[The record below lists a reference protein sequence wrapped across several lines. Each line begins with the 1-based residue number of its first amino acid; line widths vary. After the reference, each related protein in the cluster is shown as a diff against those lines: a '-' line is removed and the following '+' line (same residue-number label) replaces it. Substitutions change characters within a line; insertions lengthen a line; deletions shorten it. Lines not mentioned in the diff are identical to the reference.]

1 MSVDELLDKALKLPF
16 EDRELVL
23 QEILESL
30 HDDELS
36 NDEREELK
44 RRVEE
49 VNAGRVKGIPIA
61 QTLARARAAMAEVEH
76 ARKGTTS
83 ACR

>member
-1 MSVDELLDKALKLPF
+1 MSVEQIIDEALKLPF
-16 EDRELVL
+16 EDRELLL

-30 HDDELS
+30 HNDELS
-36 NDEREELK
+36 TEESEELK

-49 VNAGRVKGIPIA
+49 VNAGRVKGIPIE
-61 QTLARARAAMAEVEH
+61 QTLARARAAMAEAEH
-76 ARKGTTS
+76 ARKGITS